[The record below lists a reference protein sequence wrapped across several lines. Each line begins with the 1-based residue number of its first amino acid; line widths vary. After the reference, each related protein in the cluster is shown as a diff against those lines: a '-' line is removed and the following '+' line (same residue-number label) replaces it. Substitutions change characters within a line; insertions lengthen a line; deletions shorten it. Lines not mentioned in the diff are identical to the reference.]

1 MMAGGDGAR
10 SAIITGAG
18 SARGIG
24 FATAEH
30 LVGQGWSV
38 ALTDLYEDGLRA
50 NAERL
55 LAAGAQRVPVAA
67 ADIRAEQQEK
77 HAMGTL
83 VGALGTVDALVNVAG
98 ITSPTRVLDTSLEE
112 WENIFAV
119 NVRGTFLAT
128 RAVLPAM
135 AERGYGR
142 IVNVSSVSAIRGGG
156 IFGGAHYSASKAAVL
171 GFTRA
176 VAREYAGRGV
186 TCNAVAP
193 SLADTDLATP
203 HMTEQQRAAVI
214 ASIPAGRLATAD
226 DIAGVIAFLCSEASR
241 YVTGEVV
248 DINGGSHI
256 D

>member
-30 LVGQGWSV
+30 LVGQGWTV
-38 ALTDLYEDGLRA
+38 ALTDLHEDGLRA

-67 ADIRAEQQEK
+67 ADIRAEQQVT

-176 VAREYAGRGV
+176 VAREYAARCCSVMCGV
-186 TCNAVAP
+186 ARSVSA
-193 SLADTDLATP
+193 
-203 HMTEQQRAAVI
+203 
-214 ASIPAGRLATAD
+214 RLGATALHVTPRP
-226 DIAGVIAFLCSEASR
+226 AYSR
-241 YVTGEVV
+241 ATARVKPSTAALDAE
-248 DINGGSHI
+248 
-256 D
+256 